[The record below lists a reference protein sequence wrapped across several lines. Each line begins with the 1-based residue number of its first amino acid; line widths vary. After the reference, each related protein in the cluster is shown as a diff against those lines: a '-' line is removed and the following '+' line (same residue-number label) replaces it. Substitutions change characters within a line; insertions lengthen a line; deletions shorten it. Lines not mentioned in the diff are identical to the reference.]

1 MIGKV
6 SDEVKQ
12 QMNKEILHFSFG
24 MRCLSTSLMAL
35 EILVE
40 TFKRNSGLFVC
51 LDPLAIPACT
61 EHRTWL
67 GQFQLH
73 PGVQNMLAAEMP
85 LQVSFSI
92 PSTSYYWEVRN
103 GFKMSQGKALGL
115 IYFEV
120 ISCVLLPP

>member
-1 MIGKV
+1 MVGKV

-12 QMNKEILHFSFG
+12 QMNKEILHFSFR
-24 MRCLSTSLMAL
+24 MRCVSTSFMAL

-67 GQFQLH
+67 EQFQLH
-73 PGVQNMLAAEMP
+73 PGVSRTSLQQKCTSKFPLAFQA
-85 LQVSFSI
+85 
-92 PSTSYYWEVRN
+92 
-103 GFKMSQGKALGL
+103 K
-115 IYFEV
+115 V
-120 ISCVLLPP
+120 IAGR

>member
-35 EILVE
+35 EMLVE

-73 PGVQNMLAAEMP
+73 PGVQNMLVAEMH
-85 LQVSFSI
+85 LQLFLQHSKHKLLLGGEEWLQNVSRKG
-92 PSTSYYWEVRN
+92 PRPY
-103 GFKMSQGKALGL
+103 
-115 IYFEV
+115 
-120 ISCVLLPP
+120 LL